1 MLRIVLPRVAGPI
14 AGVDRAVPAVADVG
28 VTVKIVIDVDV
39 DVVVPPSAAIAPAT
53 APHGTHGNANPE

>member
-14 AGVDRAVPAVADVG
+14 AGVHRAVPAIADVG
-28 VTVKIVIDVDV
+28 VAVEIVVHIDI
-39 DVVVPPSAAIAPAT
+39 DVVVSPSAAIAPAT